1 MGEFMGF
8 MVMLNIIAGILSVYF
23 GYEIKVNRKL
33 GFISDYKNKHIVNQN
48 AYLNWVGASELTFG
62 ALMLGVALGTIIS
75 KSNVFIVIADVIL
88 AVSFVASLL
97 IGEGKY
103 SE

>member
-48 AYLNWVGASELTFG
+48 AYLNWIGTSELIFG
-62 ALMLGVALGTIIS
+62 ILMLVVALVTIIS
-75 KSNVFIVIADVIL
+75 KSNFFIVVVDAIL
-88 AVSFVASLL
+88 AVIFVGSLL
-97 IGEGKY
+97 IGDGKY